1 MRVVVFFDLPVE
13 SSSERA
19 EYRKFRKVLIK
30 NGFVMMQESV
40 YTKIALNNTAADVI
54 KETIRKNKPAKGL
67 VQMLVVTEK
76 QFEKIEFISGEGQ
89 KEFIDST
96 DRLVIL

>member
-13 SSSERA
+13 TSTERA
-19 EYRKFRKVLIK
+19 EYRRFRKSLIK
-30 NGFVMMQESV
+30 NGFVMMQQSV

-54 KETIRKNKPAKGL
+54 KEVVRKNKPKTGL

-76 QFEKIEFISGEGQ
+76 QFEKIEFVLGEGQ
-89 KEFIDST
+89 KEFIDSA